1 TWVPN
6 GPIVF
11 ASSWLGSLSAV
22 SPEGGAVRNVSTLD
36 TARGEIGHWHPT
48 ALPDGRHVLITAWT
62 KGTGLN
68 DADVAVLDI
77 ETGKHR
83 VLFKGAEPH
92 YLDPGFIVF
101 FRAGAYHAVKFD
113 LVSQTVSG
121 ETVRVLDDAY

>member
-1 TWVPN
+1 
-6 GPIVF
+6 
-11 ASSWLGSLSAV
+11 
-22 SPEGGAVRNVSTLD
+22 
-36 TARGEIGHWHPT
+36 HPT

-121 ETVRVLDDAY
+121 ETVRVLDDAYGNSPEGDQVFTSAAAMGTVAYLS